1 MILDSLILQTR
12 LLLQEDMKLKILD
25 VETVSTNYDV
35 LPLKVF
41 TSMIGVGGKINLM
54 TVISFDEKLLDK
66 LVSIFMDEE
75 EVSLDELDELDEIR
89 ESVTGEVINTII
101 GLALPTFPNRGKGI
115 TITPPITIN
124 DASVLKK
131 HKNSKIVSANVTTNF
146 GNVSISAIGE
156 SEFIK

>member
-1 MILDSLILQTR
+1 MILDSLVLQTR

-75 EVSLDELDELDEIR
+75 EVSLDELDEIR

-131 HKNSKIVSANVTTNF
+131 HKNSKIISANVTTNF